1 VTWKTKHNCKKTNF
15 AENVWELNPFLRLT
29 RDLIMDDESI
39 YERIQDIFGHFP
51 ENLNILEEQI
61 DVGLQTEYFEFSR
74 NFREN
79 NLPDTVP
86 AITGSLNDSRTSIQ
100 SKKELLVQ
108 LAIIEEVEAYR
119 AIESYLRNPD
129 AELRNWAIL
138 AFQESR
144 MLLQSKFLD
153 ENQVFIST
161 GLGGKGS
168 KLRYFVV
175 LISSFD
181 TSFTGFQ
188 QKLVR
193 AEFEFSLKKFDAE
206 LETTD
211 FIENFCSLMVMV
223 PIHVPIRNVFKSAIA
238 ECNQYGGFIRPDFI
252 VTNVKK
258 LSTPEIREFIRK
270 QKGKGENPDED

>member
-1 VTWKTKHNCKKTNF
+1 MNS
-15 AENVWELNPFLRLT
+15 
-29 RDLIMDDESI
+29 IMDDESI

-79 NLPDTVP
+79 NRPDAVP
-86 AITGSLNDSRTSIQ
+86 AITGSLNDKGTSIQ

-108 LAIIEEVEAYR
+108 LATIEEVEAYR
-119 AIESYLRNPD
+119 AIESYLKNPD

-175 LISSFD
+175 LVSSFG

-193 AEFEFSLKKFDAE
+193 AEFEFSLKRFDAE
-206 LETTD
+206 LETTE

-223 PIHVPIRNVFKSAIA
+223 PINVPIRNVFKSAIA

-258 LSTPEIREFIRK
+258 LSTPEIREFISK
-270 QKGKGENPDED
+270 QRGKGENPDKD